1 MRGRKAAE
9 AKLSHQPHSW
19 REPSQKRKPSS
30 VEKFSGEPLNLEQGG
45 DCENL
50 EPGGNLREGEQ
61 LVNFQQQQQQYRGQ
75 GVGGGSM
82 FLLRL
87 PNVLAHLSAPSRD
100 STSLPTLLDAKA
112 QRKLQAGAPLQV
124 SPMWKDLQEEQHSVH
139 PLAHPLRHPALPLL
153 ILWQKVPPEVRHEET
168 HLYSHRREAAQVHRV
183 FEVFLAEQQL
193 DHTHA
198 QAHGLQAVRLRAL

>member
-1 MRGRKAAE
+1 
-9 AKLSHQPHSW
+9 
-19 REPSQKRKPSS
+19 
-30 VEKFSGEPLNLEQGG
+30 
-45 DCENL
+45 
-50 EPGGNLREGEQ
+50 
-61 LVNFQQQQQQYRGQ
+61 
-75 GVGGGSM
+75 M

-100 STSLPTLLDAKA
+100 STSMPTLLHAKA

-168 HLYSHRREAAQVHRV
+168 HLYSHRWG
-183 FEVFLAEQQL
+183 QL
-193 DHTHA
+193 NS
-198 QAHGLQAVRLRAL
+198 VS